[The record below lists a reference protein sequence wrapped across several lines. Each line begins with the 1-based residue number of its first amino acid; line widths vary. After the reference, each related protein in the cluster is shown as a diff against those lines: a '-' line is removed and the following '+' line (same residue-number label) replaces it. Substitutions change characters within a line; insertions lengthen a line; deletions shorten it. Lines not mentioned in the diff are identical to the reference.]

1 MSLELATERWKIC
14 HSTIDTPNP
23 MLNLEQY
30 DQILDKWLVL
40 QNFLEYIY
48 QNSYVDWC
56 VAQPHEK
63 TRNTATWEDFVATME
78 HYYKPTE
85 NPTLKN
91 FQFRSITQHSDETFP
106 SFSEYRKKQYV
117 VISSVIRNNAQQKT

>member
-1 MSLELATERWKIC
+1 
-14 HSTIDTPNP
+14 